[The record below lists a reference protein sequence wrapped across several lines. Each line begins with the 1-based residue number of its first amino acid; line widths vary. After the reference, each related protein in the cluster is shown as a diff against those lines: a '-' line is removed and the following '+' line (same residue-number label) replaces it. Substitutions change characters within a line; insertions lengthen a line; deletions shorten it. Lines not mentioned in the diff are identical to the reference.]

1 VTPCYLTSAA
11 CAAALRASDVSLPDE
26 PPSVLPGAWELIL
39 GTGARG
45 FEDEGGAEP
54 TVRPGW
60 EKGSEVF
67 DSLPQSAPMAGRE
80 GDN

>member
-1 VTPCYLTSAA
+1 M
-11 CAAALRASDVSLPDE
+11 
-26 PPSVLPGAWELIL
+26 IL

-60 EKGSEVF
+60 EKGSEVL
-67 DSLPQSAPMAGRE
+67 DSLPQSAPMAGGGGWWGGGLGWR
-80 GDN
+80 GRR